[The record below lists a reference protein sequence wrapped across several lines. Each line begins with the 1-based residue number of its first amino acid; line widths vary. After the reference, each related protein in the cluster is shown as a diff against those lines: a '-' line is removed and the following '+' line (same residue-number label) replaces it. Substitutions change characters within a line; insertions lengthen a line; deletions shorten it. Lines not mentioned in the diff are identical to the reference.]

1 MDPNPLFPN
10 VDPKIRI
17 HYLGKVYP
25 KIRIHYSQMWSP
37 GSGSGCTSKWDG
49 SETLEPYFLLVYYEP
64 FNKGEKSAAS
74 MKALEGADDDDIKVV
89 NATITADKSSPSK
102 VSLSFISTH
111 ILLLRETPS
120 TDYIVRPSL
129 IIV

>member
-1 MDPNPLFPN
+1 
-10 VDPKIRI
+10 
-17 HYLGKVYP
+17 
-25 KIRIHYSQMWSP
+25 
-37 GSGSGCTSKWDG
+37 
-49 SETLEPYFLLVYYEP
+49 
-64 FNKGEKSAAS
+64 